1 MNQITLD
8 KVLDALKDEPVSIGD
23 RLLLIG
29 LSKDEIKGKFSPDVL
44 NTAAYGSS
52 FLKFLQDNKGIL
64 ADLDRGIPA
73 KELPK
78 DYKNPFDDSA
88 GTLADKLD
96 QLGLDKKEVHK
107 MFDGDVLNLSVNG
120 EEFQNF
126 IVQNQDKFLGELGR
140 LATKGVKH
148 GGA

>member
-23 RLLLIG
+23 RLLLLG
-29 LSKDEIKGKFSPDVL
+29 LSKDEIKEKFSSDIL
-44 NTAAYGSS
+44 NTAVYGSS
-52 FLKFLQDNKGIL
+52 FLKFLQDNAKIL

-78 DYKNPFDDSA
+78 DYKNPFDNEA
-88 GTLADKLD
+88 GTVAEKLY
-96 QLGLDKKEVHK
+96 QLGINKKEVEK
-107 MFDGDVLNLSVNG
+107 MFGGDILNLSVNG

-126 IVQNQDKFLGELGR
+126 IAQNQNKFLGELEK
-140 LATKGVKH
+140 LATGGAKH
-148 GGA
+148 G

>member
-44 NTAAYGSS
+44 NTAVYGSS
-52 FLKFLQDNKGIL
+52 FLKFLQDNAKIL

-78 DYKNPFDDSA
+78 DYKNPFDNEE
-88 GTLADKLD
+88 GTVAEKLD
-96 QLGLDKKEVHK
+96 QLGIDKKEIHK
-107 MFDGDVLNLSVNG
+107 MFGDDALNLSVNG

-126 IVQNQDKFLGELGR
+126 IVQNQDKFLGELER
-140 LATKGVKH
+140 LATKRTKH
-148 GGA
+148 G